1 MTLTSSAIS
10 PVNGASDS
18 AAGCAMVSDAS
29 GSRTRSWCALRRP
42 SAVLQ
47 TERTRSIAPASSCS
61 SGSGFQSDTSGQSS
75 RCTEAPP
82 VSPRQIASVVSG
94 SSGAAARVTV
104 SSTVHSVSS
113 AAGSPAQNRVRDR
126 RMYQLVST
134 SRWSRR
140 AWQAAPTL

>member
-1 MTLTSSAIS
+1 M
-10 PVNGASDS
+10 
-18 AAGCAMVSDAS
+18 
-29 GSRTRSWCALRRP
+29 
-42 SAVLQ
+42 
-47 TERTRSIAPASSCS
+47 
-61 SGSGFQSDTSGQSS
+61 
-75 RCTEAPP
+75 PP

-104 SSTVHSVSS
+104 SSTVQSVSS
-113 AAGSPAQNRVRDR
+113 AACSPAQNRLRDR